1 MLRKMICGTAALAIA
16 LSAYGDD
23 KIGKDTAPAVF
34 KKVKTEI
41 DKKQGFHCK
50 QTIKFPSSPNTKDMN
65 VDGVSKKDFA
75 AFSGDADIY
84 LKGPKTLVKDGS
96 DKFVEP
102 KNMTGADQVLPHC
115 IQNPSELLKEIYVY
129 SAGAKWSAT
138 DEAIGEIDCKIA
150 EFSPAGVVNDQIKK
164 YFTVVPL
171 PASAG
176 SDITAYND
184 PKKSKSAYKV
194 WVGKEDLLVHKIEW
208 LLTMAVDQAK
218 AGGPQFKMP
227 ESIKCQ
233 WVLEFSEYDENL
245 EVEVPPL
252 IMKAYGIKK

>member
-1 MLRKMICGTAALAIA
+1 MFRKTLCGVAALTIA

-23 KIGKDTAPAVF
+23 KIGKDTPAASF
-34 KKVKTEI
+34 KKVKIEI

-84 LKGPKTLVKDGS
+84 CKGPKTLVKDGGG
-96 DKFVEP
+96 KFVEP
-102 KNMTGADQVLPHC
+102 RMMTGADQVLPHC
-115 IQNPSELLKEIYVY
+115 IQNPGELLKEIYVY
-129 SAGAKWSAT
+129 CASAKWNAT
-138 DEAIGEIDCKIA
+138 DEAIGDVECKIA
-150 EFSPAGVVNDQIKK
+150 EFSPAGVVNDQLKK
-164 YFTVVPL
+164 YFSVVPL

-176 SDITAYND
+176 SDITAYNN
-184 PKKSKSAYKV
+184 PKKSTSAYKV
-194 WVGKEDLLVHKIEW
+194 WIGKEDLLVHKIEW

-227 ESIKCQ
+227 EAIKCQ
-233 WVLEFSEYDENL
+233 WILEFSEYDENL
-245 EVEVPPL
+245 EVEVPPE
-252 IMKAYGIKK
+252 IQKSFGVKK